1 MTFIRRA
8 LALVPSVL
16 LPLAAS
22 AQAFAGGFNSSGDWY
37 LSLCLG
43 NCTIGAG
50 IGGLFGTVLGIINGI
65 LVPTLFAVAFIVFL
79 WGIFQFYIFEGQDIE
94 GQRKGHFLMLWGLI
108 GFAVM
113 FSIWGMINII
123 VATFG
128 LNSPYHPPFP
138 IL

>member
-1 MTFIRRA
+1 MRSAFA
-8 LALVPSVL
+8 LTASVLVPLV
-16 LPLAAS
+16 AS

-43 NCTIGAG
+43 DCTIGAG

-79 WGIFQFYIFEGQDIE
+79 WGIFQFYIFEGQDVE
-94 GQRKGHFLMLWGLI
+94 GQRKGHMLMLWGLI

-113 FSIWGMINII
+113 FSVWGIINII

-138 IL
+138 VL